1 MIKATTDKSAVAL
14 ISGSGSNLQAI
25 IDAIENKELKLTI
38 SAVISNVDNAK
49 GLIRAEK
56 AGIATS
62 CIKHNEFSE
71 RINYDRMLL
80 KEIEK
85 YKPDYIILAGFMR
98 ILTPWFIN
106 QYHGLIINIHPSLL
120 PKFPGLNTHQ
130 RAIDSNEKWHGC
142 TVHIVTEDL
151 DGGPPIIQAKVPVK
165 INDNSSTLSSRV
177 LKTEHQI
184 YKKALQL
191 LISGQ
196 LEYKNK
202 NIWLSHEKLEKPL
215 EIVF

>member
-1 MIKATTDKSAVAL
+1 LIKTTKGKSAVAL

-49 GLIRAEK
+49 GLKRAEK
-56 AGIATS
+56 AGIFTS
-62 CIKHNEFSE
+62 CIKHSEFSE
-71 RINYDRMLL
+71 RIHYDRILL

-106 QYHGLIINIHPSLL
+106 QYRGLIINIHPSLL

-130 RAIDSNEKWHGC
+130 RAIDSSENWHGC
-142 TVHIVTEDL
+142 TVHIVTEEL
-151 DGGPPIIQAKVPVK
+151 DGGPAIIQAKVPVK
-165 INDNSSTLSSRV
+165 INDNSLTLSSRV
-177 LKTEHQI
+177 LGKEHQI

-196 LEYKNK
+196 LVYKNK
-202 NIWLSHEKLEKPL
+202 NIWLNHERLERPL
-215 EIVF
+215 EVEF

>member
-1 MIKATTDKSAVAL
+1 MIKATTDKRAVAL

-56 AGIATS
+56 AGISTS

-120 PKFPGLNTHQ
+120 PKFPGLDTHQ

-151 DGGPPIIQAKVPVK
+151 DAGPPLIQARVPIK

-191 LISGQ
+191 LISEQ

-202 NIWLSHEKLEKPL
+202 NIWLNHKKLEKPL
-215 EIVF
+215 EIEF

>member
-1 MIKATTDKSAVAL
+1 MIKATTDKSAVVL

-56 AGIATS
+56 AGISIS

-71 RINYDRMLL
+71 RINYDRKLL

-120 PKFPGLNTHQ
+120 PKFPGLDTHQ

-202 NIWLSHEKLEKPL
+202 NIWLSHKKLEKPL